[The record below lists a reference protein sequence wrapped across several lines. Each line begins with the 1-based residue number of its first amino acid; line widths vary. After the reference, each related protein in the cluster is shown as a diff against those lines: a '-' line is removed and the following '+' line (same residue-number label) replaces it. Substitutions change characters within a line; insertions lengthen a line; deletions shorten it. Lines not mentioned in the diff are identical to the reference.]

1 MVVIS
6 VNVDFSIKMVET
18 LIENLI
24 KLFGNESCDIN
35 IIESH
40 HKNKIEVHFAI

>member
-1 MVVIS
+1 MEF
-6 VNVDFSIKMVET
+6 DIKMVET

-24 KLFGNESCDIN
+24 KLFCNESCDIN

-40 HKNKIEVHFAI
+40 HRNKIEVHSAI